1 MEKAE
6 FPNFTAATVL
16 KFVAVSFTN
25 GWPLGLFRTI
35 MPVLVMVEK
44 VTGREQSVLTD
55 HVKSAVYSVQRY
67 YEQRKP
73 AVKKAKKLD
82 YLVVNHLIELEIL
95 PHIRRPHNIEM
106 VHFRSLFRAT
116 IIYFMMCRFADFAK
130 LTDCEFTDG
139 GDHIKFTFL
148 TRKNDTHNTDESGLC
163 GMPGKTDQTIFLA
176 VWALLSGFGKECQ
189 FPY

>member
-1 MEKAE
+1 M
-6 FPNFTAATVL
+6 
-16 KFVAVSFTN
+16 
-25 GWPLGLFRTI
+25 GLFRTI
-35 MPVLVMVEK
+35 MPALAMVEK

-55 HVKSAVYSVQRY
+55 HVKSAVYNVQRY

-82 YLVVNHLIELEIL
+82 YLVVNHLIDLEIL

-130 LTDCEFTDG
+130 LTRLRIYGRGRPHQNYFS
-139 GDHIKFTFL
+139 
-148 TRKNDTHNTDESGLC
+148 TRKNDTHNTAESGLC
-163 GMPGKTDQTIFLA
+163 GMPGNTDQTIYLA

-189 FPY
+189 FPYWSDGGGRLCRKKFSQ